1 MRPPQTTLSATSCS
15 SWSIRRSTFDAT
27 VQDGTVLVKDF
38 VNLTQDADHNDVAD
52 VAENHVR
59 KVGLFE
65 GVDDYGRVT
74 PMLGK
79 AEAGSI
85 IMDKMSWDRAAWD
98 APTTEKPLLGST
110 EQWDMFNFTEDSH
123 PIHLHLT
130 QFQVMEKGTSTS
142 LMGMR
147 TASPTIRT
155 PMG

>member
-1 MRPPQTTLSATSCS
+1 MTSSPEARLRPPQTTLSATSCS

-85 IMDKMSWDRAAWD
+85 IMDKMSD
-98 APTTEKPLLGST
+98 
-110 EQWDMFNFTEDSH
+110 DSLRGMRRR
-123 PIHLHLT
+123 PKSRSWAQLSS
-130 QFQVMEKGTSTS
+130 GTCSTS
-142 LMGMR
+142 RRIATRSIFTSRSSRSWRRAHRL
-147 TASPTIRT
+147 P
-155 PMG
+155 